1 MSKSPYY
8 NHDVSNWK
16 TITEKLVGN
25 HPLSPQDLKKCVLDA
40 WGEIFQ
46 SSIGTYK
53 IGVDIQPKPQIMG
66 FLLHE
71 LIPLKLAQQ
80 FPSVWRID
88 KAKKDKDIVCISD
101 EKFSIEI
108 KTSSN
113 PNKVFANRS
122 YAQIPK
128 NGKKDK
134 DKSGYYLLVNYQK
147 FSDNLTNPK
156 ILKIRFGW
164 LDEQDW
170 KGQESQTGQQAN
182 LGTDIYEHKFI
193 SIL

>member
-1 MSKSPYY
+1 MFQSPYY
-8 NHDVSNWK
+8 NQDVSIWK
-16 TITEKLVGN
+16 TITEDLVAS
-25 HPLSPQDLKKCVLDA
+25 HPLSTQDLKKCVLEA
-40 WGEIFQ
+40 WNEIFQ
-46 SSIGTYK
+46 SSIGNYK
-53 IGVDIQPKPQIMG
+53 IGLDIQPKPQIMG

-71 LIPLKLAQQ
+71 LIPLKLAQKY
-80 FPSVWRID
+80 PSQWRID
-88 KAKKDKDIVCISD
+88 KEKKDKDIVYMLD

-113 PNKVFANRS
+113 SSKVFANRS
-122 YAQIPK
+122 YAQTSK
-128 NGKKDK
+128 TGKRTK

-147 FSDNLTNPK
+147 FSDSLTTPQ

-182 LGTDIYEHKFI
+182 LSPDIYEHKFI